1 MTRPSAKLLLT
12 KDYTN
17 ETGIDILSADS
28 LYAVLY
34 KLQPINIK
42 QRYFCI
48 RGPLNKY
55 SKTVYPGLK
64 SAQNLADKLNKEFST
79 TDFTVKKVL

>member
-1 MTRPSAKLLLT
+1 MSRPKPHVLLSKELT
-12 KDYTN
+12 DV
-17 ETGIDILSADS
+17 TGIDILRATS

-48 RGPLNKY
+48 SGAINKY
-55 SKTVYPGLK
+55 PKTVFTNRAP
-64 SAQNLADKLNKEFST
+64 AENLAKKLNREFLSE
-79 TDFTVKKVL
+79 DFTVTKIL

>member
-1 MTRPSAKLLLT
+1 MLLT
-12 KDYTN
+12 KDYTE
-17 ETGIDILSADS
+17 ETGIDILAAES

-48 RGPLNKY
+48 KGALNKY
-55 SKTVYPGLK
+55 SKTVYPSLK
-64 SAQNLADKLNKEFST
+64 SAQNLADKLNKEFDT
-79 TDFTVKKVL
+79 KDFSVKKVL

>member
-1 MTRPSAKLLLT
+1 MSRPKPQILLSKELT
-12 KDYTN
+12 DV
-17 ETGIDILSADS
+17 TGIDILNATS

-48 RGPLNKY
+48 SGAINKY
-55 SKTVYPGLK
+55 PKTVFTNRAP
-64 SAQNLADKLNKEFST
+64 AENLAKKLNTEFNT
-79 TDFTVKKVL
+79 LDFGVRQIL